1 MEVSV
6 AFCTNCG
13 NRFEDKRPSTGEAG
27 SSIGSKLLELAN
39 EFLSVKEVDPQ
50 RFEFSSQTG
59 GQSPLQKVKVKYDAV
74 VRLEPDKRHLVFWEK
89 MVESS
94 AGLEMGFSREK
105 KNQKG
110 IEVNKT
116 IHGHLLFGGK
126 YGFEYGKLREVVKA
140 IAAEQGW
147 KFKTALFKP

>member
-1 MEVSV
+1 MMEVSV
-6 AFCTNCG
+6 SFCTNCG
-13 NRFEDKRPSTGEAG
+13 NRFEEKRAPGKP
-27 SSIGSKLLELAN
+27 SIGSQLLELAN
-39 EFLSVKEVDPQ
+39 EFLSVREISPE

-59 GQSPLQKVKVKYDAV
+59 AKSPIQKVKVKYDAV
-74 VRLEPDKRHLVFWEK
+74 VRLEAEKRQIVFWEK

-94 AGLEMGFSREK
+94 SGMDMGFFSEK
-105 KNQKG
+105 KTQKG

-140 IAAEQGW
+140 IAIEQGW
-147 KFKTALFKP
+147 KFKTAIFKP